1 MIIYTDERIGLFIDG
16 ATLHN
21 TLKLLN
27 LELDYRKVL
36 DYFSKGG
43 RLIRANYYTAM
54 WDDQDYSA
62 LRPLVDWLDYNGFNV
77 VKKPAREQFDAAIVV
92 EIGLAGDIPGVGEN
106 ALPLRLGGG
115 PGLVHKD
122 ALVHYDHALTSA
134 LEQAAAR
141 ADISIQHAVFGSFGS
156 DGVSFMRADIP
167 SAMVVFPARYTHTPF
182 ETGHLDD
189 IELLTEWMCAF
200 VRKGLASGE

>member
-16 ATLHN
+16 ANLHN

-77 VKKPAREQFDAAIVV
+77 VKKPAREQFDAQGKRRIKGNMDVDMAVDILELAPRLDHVVLFSGDGDFRRLVEAIQRQGVRVTVV
-92 EIGLAGDIPGVGEN
+92 STLRASQPVLADE
-106 ALPLRLGGG
+106 LRRQADQFVDLA
-115 PGLVHKD
+115 D
-122 ALVHYDHALTSA
+122 AAPELTRS
-134 LEQAAAR
+134 
-141 ADISIQHAVFGSFGS
+141 
-156 DGVSFMRADIP
+156 
-167 SAMVVFPARYTHTPF
+167 
-182 ETGHLDD
+182 
-189 IELLTEWMCAF
+189 
-200 VRKGLASGE
+200 